1 MIEPESDRLTRGL
14 IGCGLTAPLAA
25 LAVFGLAASRAPGY
39 DHAADTISKLSV
51 RGDGEPWLWTSG
63 LIVYCLLMGLFAIG
77 LRRRFI
83 SVESGRRLW
92 VPILVH
98 AGLMAGVALFRDD
111 LRPGGFFTVEGAVH
125 DILSGMA
132 FSALVVA
139 MLVAYSMARD
149 VAWLRPVRRSTLVLG
164 GTMTAVGIGFLF
176 TPVAV
181 QGVVQRAFVA
191 LAASWICVLAV
202 RTGSLFG
209 GLHIAGRHRRD
220 Q

>member
-14 IGCGLTAPLAA
+14 IGCGLVAPVAA

-51 RGDGEPWLWTSG
+51 RGEGEPWLWTSG
-63 LIVYCLLMGLFAIG
+63 LILYSLLMGLFAMG
-77 LRRRFI
+77 LRRRLA
-83 SVESGRRLW
+83 SVGSGRRLW
-92 VPILVH
+92 VAILGH
-98 AGLMAGVALFRDD
+98 AALMAGVALFRDD

-132 FSALVVA
+132 FSALVFA
-139 MLVAYSMARD
+139 MLVTYSTARD
-149 VAWLRPVRRSTLVLG
+149 VAWLWPVRSFTLVLG
-164 GTMTAVGIGFLF
+164 GTMTAAGIGFLF

-181 QGVVQRAFVA
+181 QGVAQRVFVA
-191 LAASWICVLAV
+191 LAAVWIFVLAV
-202 RTGSLFG
+202 QSGFG
-209 GLHIAGRHRRD
+209 RRLADRNRRD